1 MANNITKAANGQKN
15 DKTDAGLYYLW
26 HLQAIDLISENEKG
40 ATEEILPPDPN
51 SEIRVAIIDNGC
63 AGFRKDDKAF
73 NAFEHPNLQGT
84 RLVDPIDFSAYVKG
98 LSYMGQDKDDWS
110 PVGEG
115 LARLGNTQALETL
128 FTDAKEGVS
137 ESLQDLIDQL
147 VNPKKPAAKVDADDE
162 KSSTTLE
169 TVCYPEL
176 PDPSDRFAAHGTC
189 CAGLVAASADEHDA
203 PSAPNQNPNAIAY
216 RGVNPSAR
224 IIPISTVYN
233 QEYWPL
239 ICALLW
245 AVVKGADVILIPR
258 GMEEMEA
265 KDNKAL
271 DPEDPDLQND
281 LRTTRFVSDPT
292 RFAEKKLFEALL
304 KHVSDRIPVVMAAGN
319 EGSTLVSYPASLKF
333 RSNSSAATM
342 ENLIVAGAVTARG
355 EYASYTSGYGES
367 NDTVLYAPSDDAE
380 EISDR
385 MTRFDDTSWRAR
397 HLPALEALKKKN
409 RYSPYGVLAI
419 DIPGQYGYVAD
430 PGSTKDFGELHADLG
445 SVLTADS
452 VVDRAAGKPS
462 VVYKKQNLP
471 RALYTTFGGTSAAAS
486 IIAGIISLYIQYAHL
501 KGGTVSPNDLVR
513 ALKDAQV
520 PSPNLEGNGE
530 KSKTVKIV
538 SVKKLLGK
546 FAPRVAVTPDE
557 KQPDLPAA

>member
-1 MANNITKAANGQKN
+1 MANNQAKAANGQEN
-15 DKTDAGLYYLW
+15 DKTDAGLHYLW
-26 HLQAIDLISENEKG
+26 HLQAIDLISNDGDKTLVDVP
-40 ATEEILPPDPN
+40 APDPN
-51 SEIRVAIIDNGC
+51 PEIRVAIIDNGC
-63 AGFRKDDKAF
+63 AGFRKDGKAF

-84 RLVDPIDFSAYVKG
+84 RLVDPIDFSAYVQG
-98 LSYMGQDKDDWS
+98 LRYMGQDKDDWS

-115 LARLGNTQALETL
+115 LVRLGDTAALETL
-128 FTDAKEGVS
+128 FADAQKKVR
-137 ESLQDLIDQL
+137 ESLKDLINQL
-147 VNPKKPAAKVDADDE
+147 LNPKKQAAKMDVDDE
-162 KSSTTLE
+162 KSRTALE
-169 TVCYPEL
+169 TAWYPEL

-203 PSAPNQNPNAIAY
+203 PTAPNQNPNAIAY
-216 RGVNPSAR
+216 RGVNPAAH

-258 GMEEMEA
+258 GMEEMGSRNKEA
-265 KDNKAL
+265 L
-271 DPEDPDLQND
+271 GPEDPDLQND
-281 LRTTRFVSDPT
+281 LRTTRFVSNPT
-292 RFAEKKLFEALL
+292 RFAEKRLFEALL

-319 EGSTLVSYPASLKF
+319 DGSTLLSYPASLKF

-342 ENLIVAGAVTARG
+342 KNLVVAGAVTARG
-355 EYASYTSGYGES
+355 EYASYTSGLGES
-367 NDTVLYAPSDDAE
+367 KDAVLYAPSDDAE

-397 HLPALEALKKKN
+397 HLPALKELKKKN
-409 RYSPYGVLAI
+409 CYSPYGVLAI

-430 PGSTKDFGELHADLG
+430 PGSTKDFGELHSDLG

-452 VVDRAAGKPS
+452 AAERASGESS

-486 IIAGIISLYIQYAHL
+486 ILAGIISLYIQYARL
-501 KGGTVSPNDLVR
+501 KGETVSPNDLVR
-513 ALKDAQV
+513 KLEDAQV
-520 PSPNLEGNGE
+520 PAPNLEDDSEN
-530 KSKTVKIV
+530 SKTAKIV
-538 SVKKLLGK
+538 SVKKLLDK
-546 FAPRVAVTPDE
+546 FAPRVVETPDD
-557 KQPDLPAA
+557 KRPDAPIA